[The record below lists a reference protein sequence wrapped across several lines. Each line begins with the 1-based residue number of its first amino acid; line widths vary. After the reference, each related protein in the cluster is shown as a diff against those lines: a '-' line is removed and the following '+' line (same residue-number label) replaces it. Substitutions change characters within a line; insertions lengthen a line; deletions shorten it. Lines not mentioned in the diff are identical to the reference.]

1 MTDNNEN
8 GSIYEH
14 TIYLSINNCLQ
25 PMGSNIA
32 QFKFPLP
39 NTLNLTSNIADYFAS
54 LSYFEFTDSY
64 VYLPFNFVAQFGD
77 IVDDVVVWS
86 NDVVDLTVY
95 CNSIESLA
103 TKLAPLLDQYSCRV
117 STRKKKG
124 ICQKI

>member
-8 GSIYEH
+8 GPIYEH

-64 VYLPFNFVAQFGD
+64 VNLPFNFMAQFGD
-77 IVDDVVVWS
+77 IVDDVYVWS

-95 CNSIESLA
+95 CNSIPDLTA
-103 TKLAPLLDQYSCRV
+103 KLSPLLAQYSCSV
-117 STRKKKG
+117 SSRDKKSMLQVK
-124 ICQKI
+124 